1 MTDLC
6 LKAASGLGVS
16 QSGAGEA
23 ERPTPGAGCEVLQG
37 PGGAKQVLY
46 PRERTSE
53 AGGSIRRIVVLRL
66 NGLRQVA
73 VTFYGAVLGVIH
85 FALCECVS
93 FFFFFMSSSQDKRF
107 V

>member
-37 PGGAKQVLY
+37 LGGAKQGLL
-46 PRERTSE
+46 PREGTSE
-53 AGGSIRRIVVLRL
+53 AGGSIRRPVELLI
-66 NGLRQVA
+66 
-73 VTFYGAVLGVIH
+73 YH
-85 FALCECVS
+85 
-93 FFFFFMSSSQDKRF
+93 
-107 V
+107 